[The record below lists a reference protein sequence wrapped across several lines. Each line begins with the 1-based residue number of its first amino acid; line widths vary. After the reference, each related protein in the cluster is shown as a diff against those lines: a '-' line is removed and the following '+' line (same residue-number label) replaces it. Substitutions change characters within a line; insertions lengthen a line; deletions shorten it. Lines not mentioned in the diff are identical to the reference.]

1 MILPYYTKHLNA
13 NRHLLPGPCQAE
25 QAAIATNFTARRPP
39 SRLLPELR
47 GLVPLLAPCVFSAG
61 VDVPAPLAE
70 QANIPYVDS
79 EHLADF
85 EDEGRRRVEL
95 FAEALLNAVG
105 VVLASVSRQLVA
117 ADEGVGDLGAGTHR
131 GCDCFALGTGFEL
144 W

>member
-1 MILPYYTKHLNA
+1 MTIGCEFKAPPL
-13 NRHLLPGPCQAE
+13 GPLAP
-25 QAAIATNFTARRPP
+25 NFAARRPP

-70 QANIPYVDS
+70 QADISDVDS
-79 EHLADF
+79 LHLADV

-105 VVLASVSRQLVA
+105 VVLASVSGQLVA
-117 ADEGVGDLGAGTHR
+117 ADEVARDLGAGTHFR
-131 GCDCFALGTGFEL
+131 CVDVALETSFEL